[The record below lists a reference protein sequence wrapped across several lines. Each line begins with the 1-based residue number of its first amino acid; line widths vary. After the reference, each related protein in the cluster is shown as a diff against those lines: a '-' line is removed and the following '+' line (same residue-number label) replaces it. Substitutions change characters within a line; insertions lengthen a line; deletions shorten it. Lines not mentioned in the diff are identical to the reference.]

1 METRQTART
10 TESLTDSRQT
20 SVPSVSLVFKA
31 FQVYFAGTFIS

>member
-10 TESLTDSRQT
+10 TESVTNSRQT
-20 SVPSVSLVFKA
+20 SLPSVFKA